1 MKKSLLLL
9 LVAFMS
15 VGSLM
20 AQDKIIDSDYCIF
33 QDNAIVQYVDGKPTT
48 ISSAVTLKNGT
59 TVNPD
64 GSYINSKGKSARLK
78 DGECLG
84 MSGKKYKSEEAL
96 FAHLQKEKKKLLHKT
111 KNRR

>member
-1 MKKSLLLL
+1 MKKPLLLL
-9 LVAFMS
+9 LVMFIS

-20 AQDKIIDSDYCIF
+20 AQDKIVDSDYCIF
-33 QDNAIVQYVDGKPTT
+33 QDNTVVQYVDGKPTT
-48 ISSAVTLKNGT
+48 ITSVVTLKNGT

-64 GSYINSKGKSARLK
+64 GSFTSSKGKSATLK

-96 FAHLQKEKKKLLHKT
+96 FIHLQKEKKKLLHKI
-111 KNRR
+111 KSRP

>member
-1 MKKSLLLL
+1 MKKPLLLL

-20 AQDKIIDSDYCIF
+20 AQDKIIDSDYCTY
-33 QDNAIVQYVDGKPTT
+33 QDNTIVQYVDGKPTT
-48 ISSAVTLKNGT
+48 ISAAVTLKNGV

-64 GSYINSKGKSARLK
+64 GTYTNNKGKSGKLK
-78 DGECLG
+78 DGECIG

-96 FAHLQKEKKKLLHKT
+96 FAHLQKEKKKLLSKM
-111 KNRR
+111 